1 MTLPESKEMHQKLNP
16 ASIRAPFAA
25 YSHGIAVPAGARL
38 VFASGQLGVG
48 ADDIIPEDVE
58 AQAVLCF
65 ENIRAILAEA
75 GMTMQD
81 VVRFNAFV
89 TDRAYFPVYGRVRSR
104 YVTGD
109 AFASTLVI
117 VSGFTRPEF
126 KVEVEVTAARFPE

>member
-1 MTLPESKEMHQKLNP
+1 MSEEKLGNRKLNP
-16 ASIRAPFAA
+16 VSIRPPLAA
-25 YSHGIAVPAGARL
+25 YSHGIALEPGARL
-38 VFASGQLGVG
+38 VLTSGQLGVG
-48 ADDIIPEDVE
+48 PDDVIPEDVE
-58 AQAVLCF
+58 AQTVLCF
-65 ENIRAILAEA
+65 ENIKAILAEA
-75 GMTMQD
+75 GMILQD

-126 KVEVEVTAARFPE
+126 KVEVEVIAARFPE

>member
-1 MTLPESKEMHQKLNP
+1 MPHQKLNP
-16 ASIRAPFAA
+16 ATIRAPLAA
-25 YSHGIAVPAGARL
+25 YSHGIAVPPGARL
-38 VFASGQLGVG
+38 VFASGQLGIG
-48 ADDIIPEDVE
+48 PDDVIPEDVE

-75 GMTMQD
+75 GMTLQD
-81 VVRFNAFV
+81 AVRFNAFV

-104 YVTGD
+104 YVNGD

-126 KVEVEVTAARFPE
+126 KVEVEVTAARLPD

>member
-1 MTLPESKEMHQKLNP
+1 MHRTVSP
-16 ASIRAPFAA
+16 ASIRAPFAR
-25 YSHGIAVPAGARL
+25 YSHGVLVAPAARML
-38 VFASGQLGVG
+38 FASGQLGV
-48 ADDIIPEDVE
+48 APDDSVPEDIE

-75 GMTMQD
+75 KMSFAD

-89 TDRAYFPVYGRVRSR
+89 TDRAYFPVYGAVRSR

-109 AFASTLVI
+109 AFASTLVV

-126 KVEVEVTAARFPE
+126 KIEIEVTAAREEA